1 MTERGRRRAVLGDV
15 LVYDE
20 DVDTLLPGKWLNDQ
34 VIAYLLGMFDARR
47 ESSDGVVV
55 LEPSMTFTAGM
66 VGEAELLR
74 EMLSVARTSGAT
86 PLAEQLGVADLV
98 LMPVNNNEDASIAG
112 GGSHW
117 SLLAFRRQGGQGGK
131 PRFEHYDSCDNAN
144 GPQALAIARAM
155 APLLMERV
163 GHLQLMR
170 MTTPRQANGHD
181 CGAYLLAIAELLC
194 TARSGGGEP
203 PVGGALSEAMRAL
216 TPQAITAKRDEWLN
230 VIREAM
236 CIPSG

>member
-144 GPQALAIARAM
+144 GPQASPPASRRMLTSTARRARAQHRSR
-155 APLLMERV
+155 ARDRRGRRDLASAIWIGVPPSLRHRRPQVTLL
-163 GHLQLMR
+163 
-170 MTTPRQANGHD
+170 
-181 CGAYLLAIAELLC
+181 
-194 TARSGGGEP
+194 EP
-203 PVGGALSEAMRAL
+203 AQTLVSP
-216 TPQAITAKRDEWLN
+216 
-230 VIREAM
+230 
-236 CIPSG
+236 